1 MATHSSILAQRI
13 PWTIQSMG
21 SQRVKHDQ
29 VMISYL
35 ASYSLID
42 RWAFH
47 LILNMAA
54 DGELTTFSKVV
65 HSTFR

>member
-1 MATHSSILAQRI
+1 
-13 PWTIQSMG
+13 MG